1 MKGVYQ
7 LLMKGG
13 DEYPQVDRVLYASL
27 ALLLVN
33 VLVYN
38 GIDIR
43 PSISSVS
50 KADNYMVSEV
60 RTANLADM
68 IKTIPGEPQKNRV
81 RTLSLPVKSM
91 KDITSWTSLI
101 AVQLFS
107 VDFFRFN
114 QQINALKPFFTD
126 DGWAAMNEALDSSG
140 WKQSIVN
147 TKLSSTAVLSSPP
160 IVTKHG
166 VMNGAYTWVIS
177 FPLLV
182 TYESASEKR
191 QETRS
196 CILTVRRIPTDFKKD
211 QAGIA
216 IDSFKTTKGGMMS

>member
-140 WKQSIVN
+140 WKQSIV
-147 TKLSSTAVLSSPP
+147 
-160 IVTKHG
+160 
-166 VMNGAYTWVIS
+166 
-177 FPLLV
+177 
-182 TYESASEKR
+182 
-191 QETRS
+191 
-196 CILTVRRIPTDFKKD
+196 
-211 QAGIA
+211 
-216 IDSFKTTKGGMMS
+216 